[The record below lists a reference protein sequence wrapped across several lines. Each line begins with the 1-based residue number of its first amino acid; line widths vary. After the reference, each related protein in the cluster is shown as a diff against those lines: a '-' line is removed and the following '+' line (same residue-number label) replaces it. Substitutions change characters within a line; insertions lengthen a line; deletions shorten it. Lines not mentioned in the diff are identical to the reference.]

1 MIFLSEDE
9 LLPIITKRI
18 QVISREDA
26 IIVEKLLPIWQAVAL
41 GGVLKL
47 VKNRIRF
54 NALMNFLK
62 IKVDSNES
70 EHILEA
76 ITSND
81 SLINHY
87 GESLIG
93 VLFPDKKSAIAIGI
107 SQKMQCKSSL
117 VLKGL
122 TFVLG
127 TLALQLKQEEEKI
140 ADFSS
145 FCSYISSYKQQFS
158 TLIFSDIQKIIIE
171 ILLLN
176 DVLKSDSTFDFSVSL
191 DEPEEEESRFS
202 GFVNSKIVIVLVVV
216 LLLGGLGYYFTSF
229 NQQNTVELDETDDII
244 PIDSLNKL
252 NDSLTQVAVDS
263 TKLLADSLVSLSW
276 NSGKMFSVPRQ
287 SSIVTLHSFLSDST
301 NKEPIQLTSFEVSF
315 DNESDQIIHSKDYF
329 FKRFTEGLQLY
340 KDVKIEIVAFSE
352 KDSKSALKRGFY
364 LKNRLVGEGVSPKRI
379 SVLPSISGVNP
390 DASFPLQSQVVF
402 RIIK

>member
-191 DEPEEEESRFS
+191 DEPEEEESGFS